1 MAAPSVVP
9 ETQSDKHLRFRP
21 RSEHRARLGKIS
33 KATELRLI
41 NTDPDHPQPVPM
53 PPGGQVKA
61 YVEAESDAYLQIVLQ
76 RARNAIGKGGAK

>member
-9 ETQSDKHLRFRP
+9 DPQPDKPRLRFRP
-21 RSEHRARLGKIS
+21 RSEHRRLLRNIS
-33 KATELRLI
+33 KSTELRLI

-76 RARNAIGKGGAK
+76 RARGTNGDGGG